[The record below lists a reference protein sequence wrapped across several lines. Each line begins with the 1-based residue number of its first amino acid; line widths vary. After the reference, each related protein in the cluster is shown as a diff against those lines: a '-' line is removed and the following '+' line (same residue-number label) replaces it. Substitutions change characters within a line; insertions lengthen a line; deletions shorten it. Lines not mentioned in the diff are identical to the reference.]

1 MKSDLSSLDNTSDNI
16 TTIRAYL
23 SSSRRDEVSD
33 PIPPLAGLDLN
44 KHFPLRS
51 LRLCG
56 KPDSERGG
64 SYFLKGVNGVD
75 DHCSESPVELKMF
88 SQLSDL

>member
-1 MKSDLSSLDNTSDNI
+1 MKSDLSSLDNTPDNI

-23 SSSRRDEVSD
+23 PSSRRDEVSD
-33 PIPPLAGLDLN
+33 PIGISRLDLN

-56 KPDSERGG
+56 KPDFERGG
-64 SYFLKGVNGVD
+64 S
-75 DHCSESPVELKMF
+75 
-88 SQLSDL
+88 